1 MRTVA
6 LEGKRLGG
14 QELYDLG
21 VVDIL
26 AENGVGV
33 LKAARELAMQRA
45 DLAKTGVWG
54 IAKVSTCS
62 LCWFCLHHI
71 DAIEHIS

>member
-54 IAKVSTCS
+54 LAKVGTYSS
-62 LCWFCLHHI
+62 CLFYLNYI
-71 DAIEHIS
+71 DAIEYIF